1 MLYKFISFVIRFLG
15 GKKPLITRQKPSTET
30 VAHAHGLDNPTF
42 VSADVANTI
51 LHTPISNQSTYLK
64 TPESKICIFNNN

>member
-1 MLYKFISFVIRFLG
+1 MLYKFVSFIIRFLG
-15 GKKPLITRQKPSTET
+15 GKKPLITRQKPSTES

-42 VSADVANTI
+42 VSDVANTI

-64 TPESKICIFNNN
+64 TPESKIRILNNN